1 MLSAPPIRRPVT
13 WWWFLVP
20 ALTCGFGAPVIILIG
35 AAKLR
40 SRINVVMGIGYLA
53 LALFA
58 FVGIQYTK
66 PGKTGLIDG
75 LVLAAVCV
83 NWFAGT
89 AHAAILAMRVR
100 GAVAAG
106 APPPIPVDPALA
118 AAQWRVNRRQEA
130 RAIVATNPALA
141 AELRIGR
148 PDLARQ
154 YDDGGLVDINHVPVV
169 ALMRALDL
177 PEDLARTVVAERDR
191 VGGFT
196 TPDELTVY
204 CEGVTP
210 DGLARIRDRLLFVPL

>member
-1 MLSAPPIRRPVT
+1 VT
-13 WWWFLVP
+13 WWWALVP
-20 ALTCGFGAPVIILIG
+20 ALTCGFGAPVMVLIG

-40 SRINVVMGIGYLA
+40 SRVNLLMGIGYLA

-58 FVGIQYTK
+58 FVSIQFTE

-89 AHAAILAMRVR
+89 AHAAILGMRIR
-100 GAVAAG
+100 GAAPAG
-106 APPPIPVDPALA
+106 FPPPIPVDPALA

-130 RAIVATNPALA
+130 RAILATNPALA

-154 YDDGGLVDINHVPVV
+154 YDDGGLVDVNHVPVE

-177 PEDLARTVVAERDR
+177 SADVARTVVAERDR

-204 CEGVTP
+204 CEGVTT
-210 DGLARIRDRLLFVPL
+210 DGLARIRDRLVFVPM

>member
-13 WWWFLVP
+13 WWWGLVP
-20 ALTCGFGAPVIILIG
+20 ALTCGFGAPVMVLIG

-40 SRINVVMGIGYLA
+40 SRSNLLMGIGYLA

-58 FVGIQYTK
+58 FVGIQFTE
-66 PGKTGLIDG
+66 PHKTGLIDG

-89 AHAAILAMRVR
+89 AHAAILGMRVR
-100 GAVAAG
+100 GAVPAG
-106 APPPIPVDPALA
+106 YPPTPVDPALA

-130 RAIVATNPALA
+130 RAILATNPALA

-154 YDDGGLVDINHVPVV
+154 YDDGGLVDVNHVPVE

-177 PEDLARTVVAERDR
+177 PAELARTVVAERDR

-210 DGLARIRDRLLFVPL
+210 DGLARIRERLVFVPL